1 MFTVNLN
8 GMVVEPRRISM
19 NDICWH
25 YGKAVSIFDWD
36 NVYSKNSLYETFLGT
51 NKGEWWGSLRYWPIF
66 KDEVIGGKP
75 TNARTAFLS
84 MVQGHWYKHDG
95 DGYEYKGHIYDEY
108 WSSSLMFPTMIGVF
122 DGFIIKPSSAK
133 FSQEFIWLETNQ
145 VSDLLAENAPS
156 KMGNQIV
163 ILKDSKEKR
172 FDAFFSYYLA
182 DEFIKAWNKKRKA
195 LIALIDE
202 DKENFEKVCREDE
215 LLRDERKRR
224 KEVTEELIRRRMKIE
239 LETFKNP
246 PEFCLDSRIE
256 AAVHEAGFEMP
267 SCW

>member
-1 MFTVNLN
+1 
-8 GMVVEPRRISM
+8 MVVSINGRNIVEPSRISI

-25 YGKAVSIFDWD
+25 YGKGTSIFDWD
-36 NVYSKNSLYETFLGT
+36 NIYTKNHLYEVFFGT
-51 NKGEWWGSLRYWPIF
+51 GKGEWWGSLRYWPIF
-66 KDEVIGGKP
+66 PDDVFGDKP
-75 TNARTAFLS
+75 INPRTAFLS
-84 MVQGHWYKHDG
+84 MVQGHWYNVEG
-95 DGYEYKGHIYDEY
+95 GYEYNGHRYDSY
-108 WSSSLMFPTMIGVF
+108 WSSSLMFPTLIGVF

-133 FSQEFIWLETNQ
+133 FNQEFIWLETNQ

-156 KMGNQIV
+156 QIGNQIV
-163 ILKDSKEKR
+163 ILRDSKEKR
-172 FDAFFSYYLA
+172 FDAFFSYL
-182 DEFIKAWNKKRKA
+182 DDEEFIKAWDKKRREV
-195 LIALIDE
+195 IALIDK

-224 KEVTEELIRRRMKIE
+224 KEVTEEIIRRRMKIE